1 MMVYTIHMSNGYE
14 LNEKDIDT
22 VLRIL
27 KRNGLE
33 NATPEM
39 AIAVLEHLQ
48 ATVHELSHT
57 NPDELV
63 KIYKELKLQKK
74 LKTN

>member
-1 MMVYTIHMSNGYE
+1 MSNGYE
-14 LNEKDIDT
+14 INEKDIDT
-22 VLRIL
+22 VLGIL
-27 KRNGLE
+27 KRSDPV

-39 AIAVLEHLQ
+39 AIAILEHLK

-63 KIYKELKLQKK
+63 RIYEDLKLKK
-74 LKTN
+74 KMKTN